1 VGGGEPIAFLVRSH
15 RNRFLRNVVRAY
27 AGEGWRLD
35 GANGNVLKHN
45 RAIGNG
51 DHGFRV
57 QRGERNLFFHNTAQ
71 GNLGEGFRSQDRDNR
86 LESNTATH
94 NGDEG
99 IRLKDAS
106 AQNNLV
112 TGNAV
117 QHNGLSPCN
126 PLADIPDVNPGIAV
140 TRGAANNQIKNNK
153 VSNNC
158 IGIGIEDGSKK
169 NKLVKNKVSKSKLMD
184 MVDGN
189 SHCAN
194 NDWRRNKFKTS
205 VSGPFPPGVLFPPCI
220 RFGDLLDSVAD
231 RGQDIVSDGGSLV
244 KDAGSAIKDIKS
256 PF

>member
-1 VGGGEPIAFLVRSH
+1 
-15 RNRFLRNVVRAY
+15 
-27 AGEGWRLD
+27 
-35 GANGNVLKHN
+35 VLKHN

-57 QRGERNLFFHNTAQ
+57 RRGKRNRFLRNTAQ

-99 IRLKDAS
+99 IRLRDAS
-106 AQNNLV
+106 AQNNLII
-112 TGNAV
+112 GNQV
-117 QHNGLSPCN
+117 RHNGLEPCN
-126 PLADIPDVNPGIAV
+126 PLADVPDVNPGIAV
-140 TRGAANNQIKNNK
+140 TRNASNNTIKDNK
-153 VSNNC
+153 VRGNC
-158 IGIGIEDGSKK
+158 IGIGVEDDSKK
-169 NKLVKNKVSKSKLMD
+169 NKMTKNDVSNSKMLD

-189 SHCAN
+189 PHCAN

-205 VSGPFPPGVLFPPCI
+205 VSGPFPPGVPFAPCI
-220 RFGDLLDSVAD
+220 RFGGLLDSVAD
-231 RGQDIVSDGGSLV
+231 RGQDIVSDGGSLI